1 MPIKLT
7 DNMNVI
13 QSRVNAA
20 CAEELNSILPRHR
33 YKIMST
39 CRMLAGSWIM
49 QQPEMDSLNGGILA
63 GMFGLYKGT
72 EAMVV
77 ASIRDAVMGA
87 VSVDFKTVRSTLSSG
102 GIDINFQP
110 STFMNLL
117 SLPTGHT
124 VYEGG
129 DLHWMQWLLERGDSM
144 IIVNYHYYPESGM
157 GRSGQGYMKK
167 TGMFRVPP
175 QFSGTLN
182 NNFVTRALVGPE
194 QQKELN
200 KRIAMILR

>member
-1 MPIKLT
+1 MPIKLV
-7 DNMNVI
+7 DKMSVI

-20 CAEELNSILPRHR
+20 CAEELNNILPRHR
-33 YKIMST
+33 YKIMSA
-39 CRMLAGSWIM
+39 CRMLAGNWIM
-49 QQPEMDSLNGGILA
+49 QQPEIDSLNGGILA

-72 EAMVV
+72 EPMIVQ
-77 ASIRDAVMGA
+77 SIQDAVMGA
-87 VSVDFKTVRSTLSSG
+87 VSVNFQTIRNSLDKG
-102 GIDINFQP
+102 GITINFQP
-110 STFMNLL
+110 STFINLL

-144 IIVNYHYYPESGM
+144 IVVDYHYHPESGM

-175 QFSGTLN
+175 QFSGTVN
-182 NNFVTRALVGPE
+182 NNFVTRALVGP
-194 QQKELN
+194 QQEKELN
-200 KRIAMILR
+200 RKIADILR